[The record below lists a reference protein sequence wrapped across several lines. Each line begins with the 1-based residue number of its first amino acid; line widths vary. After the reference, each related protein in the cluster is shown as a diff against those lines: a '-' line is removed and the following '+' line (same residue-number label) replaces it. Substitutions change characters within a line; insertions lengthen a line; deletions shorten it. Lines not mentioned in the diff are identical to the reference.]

1 MIQPIISNRA
11 SIEEI
16 LNNKWVNK
24 NIELMQ
30 KIKNINDNEEI
41 KLFVEFQKYK
51 KIKVKR
57 KKFILKYK
65 KKKMIFFTE
74 YGVFICINRCV

>member
-11 SIEEI
+11 SIEEL

-41 KLFVEFQKYK
+41 KLFIEFQKYK
-51 KIKVKR
+51 KIKAKR

-65 KKKMIFFTE
+65 KKK
-74 YGVFICINRCV
+74 